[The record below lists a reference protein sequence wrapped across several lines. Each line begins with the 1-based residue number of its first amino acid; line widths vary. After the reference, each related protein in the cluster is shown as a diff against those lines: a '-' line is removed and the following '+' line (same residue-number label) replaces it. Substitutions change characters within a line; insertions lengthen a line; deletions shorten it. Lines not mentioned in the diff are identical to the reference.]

1 MSAVPGVPLSKL
13 DEVAM
18 RMYKQPYK
26 SLEAHERELVGR
38 AVCDPLPLS
47 PVPGNEEEVRHAEPG
62 IDKVHMPH
70 LD

>member
-1 MSAVPGVPLSKL
+1 M
-13 DEVAM
+13 
-18 RMYKQPYK
+18 Q
-26 SLEAHERELVGR
+26 AHERELVGR

-47 PVPGNEEEVRHAEPG
+47 PVPGNEEEVRHAERG